1 MAFYRK
7 GGEIEWVPWFL
18 IIDLLVD
25 YGGIKLL
32 VVSQKDGQILLNCLI
47 AIQKLYRISDSGS
60 AGVKEDIQLSAV
72 SYGGHS

>member
-1 MAFYRK
+1 M
-7 GGEIEWVPWFL
+7 
-18 IIDLLVD
+18 D